1 MALIGLARHGG
12 RSTSQ
17 APDSI
22 NRQLRS
28 QISDADL
35 VVGLYADDG
44 SERREP
50 ASSARWA
57 CSAPGKDPP
66 DVAPQHDARPA

>member
-1 MALIGLARHGG
+1 MALIRLARHEG

-35 VVGLYADDG
+35 ADLVVGLYADDG

-50 ASSARWA
+50 RIICSLGLFGSVEGSA
-57 CSAPGKDPP
+57 
-66 DVAPQHDARPA
+66 